1 MLEKLSAA
9 VALLH
14 SFLQRQF
21 SRTPLAGMF
30 DSYHPER
37 HYMRG
42 YGPKSRVTASQHDAG
57 SEHA

>member
-1 MLEKLSAA
+1 MLARLSAA

-21 SRTPLAGMF
+21 GRTPFADMF

-42 YGPKSRVTASQHDAG
+42 YGPKSGATASQHDAG
-57 SEHA
+57 SEQA